1 MATTY
6 NKTLK
11 TLEITVHGVDTAI
24 TVADTATSGVASAI
38 LETIEQGGDV
48 MIPQSESEIFVP
60 YHAIVKVEV
69 TSTTSE
75 VTKEDATCVSE

>member
-11 TLEITVHGVDTAI
+11 TLNITVHGVDTAI
-24 TVADTATSGVASAI
+24 TVADTATSGVASAV

-48 MIPQSESEIFVP
+48 TIPQENSEIFVP

-69 TSTTSE
+69 TSATSE